1 MNRVL
6 VYFLGIFTGVVL
18 TFIVLLSLAKISSSY
33 ATDRVNYFSE
43 SKMQKM
49 DVQSFQVFQ
58 VLRDGNALATCLTDA
73 EYSMYL
79 GPVVL
84 LLSED
89 EMHFYDDQTVSAP
102 KGKKYM
108 QVGTY
113 RYEAKNEMVKTVPAV
128 ALR

>member
-1 MNRVL
+1 
-6 VYFLGIFTGVVL
+6 
-18 TFIVLLSLAKISSSY
+18 
-33 ATDRVNYFSE
+33 
-43 SKMQKM
+43 
-49 DVQSFQVFQ
+49 
-58 VLRDGNALATCLTDA
+58 
-73 EYSMYL
+73 MYL

-89 EMHFYDDQTVSAP
+89 EMHFYDDQTDSAP